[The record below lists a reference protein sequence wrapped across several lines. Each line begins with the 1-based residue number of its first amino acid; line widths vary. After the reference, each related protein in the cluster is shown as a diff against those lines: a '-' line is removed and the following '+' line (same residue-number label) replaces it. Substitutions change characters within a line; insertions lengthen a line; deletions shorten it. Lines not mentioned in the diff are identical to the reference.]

1 MRTLGFNRYA
11 LSVSVAAIMFAGCGG
26 VTQFPNPVAQTSLG
40 GAGTGFRVASPDFA
54 TPQRVG
60 PNSSGAEVLSGTA
73 KVRSGRCRKSSGSYT
88 HFSAHGKATGPYPGT
103 FTAGGRWAESCL
115 SRVCGWSFN
124 EKFTIKSG
132 VSKVLGTIKGTGGEG
147 WFPTCTS
154 FGPEPYYYVQYES
167 KYGSGTVSIESIQNG
182 VFDESLNG
190 L

>member
-1 MRTLGFNRYA
+1 MKTISRGHYA
-11 LSVSVAAIMFAGCGG
+11 LSVCAAAAMLAGCGG
-26 VTQFPNPVAQTSLG
+26 GSTSPSYQPPGMSQSSLAQS
-40 GAGTGFRVASPDFA
+40 ASSS
-54 TPQRVG
+54 QRVG
-60 PNSSGAEVLSGTA
+60 PNSSGTEVLSGTA

-103 FTAGGRWAESCL
+103 FIASGRWEESCL
-115 SRVCGWSFN
+115 SRFCGWSFN

-167 KYGSGTVSIESIQNG
+167 NYGSGTVSIESIQKG